1 MERRVV
7 VLPRGA
13 QPEEVLGGARNQ
25 VAVDLEVE
33 RAETGHELDVALLFE
48 TADEVVATTLDLL
61 VGSEVVFALHLE
73 KKREERGENGDRGGS
88 EGGGV
93 RVGGLERARTRCF
106 ELGFL
111 SELFFLF
118 FLGFGANLCVTK
130 NKKRWDLVDEALHA
144 RIEGNARVLS
154 LLLQLVFLLDVE
166 KLGNLT
172 MVRLGRVLKNN
183 DVIFRE
189 GLTGDQVFPAI
200 LINIEFFDTVV
211 EIHIA
216 RRSNNRN
223 F

>member
-1 MERRVV
+1 MI
-7 VLPRGA
+7 A
-13 QPEEVLGGARNQ
+13 EEVREEEYA
-25 VAVDLEVE
+25 LEVW
-33 RAETGHELDVALLFE
+33 R
-48 TADEVVATTLDLL
+48 
-61 VGSEVVFALHLE
+61 
-73 KKREERGENGDRGGS
+73 ERG
-88 EGGGV
+88 
-93 RVGGLERARTRCF
+93 RAA
-106 ELGFL
+106 
-111 SELFFLF
+111 SNSDFFRSSSF
-118 FLGFGANLCVTK
+118 FSFSDLARIYALRRI
-130 NKKRWDLVDEALHA
+130 KKRWDLVDEALHA
-144 RIEGNARVLS
+144 RIEGDARVLS

-172 MVRLGRVLKNN
+172 MVRLGRVLKND